1 MSILNAQRV
10 IGDIFDVLL
19 NTVVEESK
27 ESTASLTQ
35 KKQKQKADQAKQMQL
50 KVKEDREQKLIAKMS
65 NLRVGQEDMQAMGD
79 IQIQI
84 EERLI

>member
-1 MSILNAQRV
+1 
-10 IGDIFDVLL
+10 
-19 NTVVEESK
+19 
-27 ESTASLTQ
+27 
-35 KKQKQKADQAKQMQL
+35 MQL